1 MEVFDEVDLIRENIA
16 HNNKISNSD
25 IQKGDFV
32 RLLNKRGAFEK
43 EGQRFT
49 CKIFVV
55 DEVGL
60 NSVRVQGK
68 ENKYNFIE
76 VLKVPSMSQE
86 IGNSLRKKQ
95 LSLFKADKRIRER
108 EGIEPDRRKSK
119 HTRR

>member
-1 MEVFDEVDLIRENIA
+1 MELIRESIA

-49 CKIFVV
+49 CKIYLV

-60 NSVRVQGK
+60 NSMRVQGK
-68 ENKYNFIE
+68 EYNYNFIE
-76 VLKVPSMSQE
+76 VLKVSSLSQE
-86 IGNSLRKKQ
+86 IDNSLRKKQ
-95 LSLFKADKRIRER
+95 LSMFKADKRIRER
-108 EGIEPDRRKSK
+108 EGIEPDRRSSK
-119 HTRR
+119 RTRR